1 MKFYAI
7 RENHLYQKAYKSG
20 RRKSSQSLTVY
31 VLKDKMAALLRKR
44 NPEKKTLNRI
54 GLSVSKKVGGAVQ
67 RNRAKRVIR
76 EAYRQIDKMYGVKKG
91 FLVVICPRSRCSVIK
106 MQDVMSELTYCLR
119 KLEMLENLPQKNNS
133 TPETQ
138 PENSPVTLTQPAET
152 PDS

>member
-7 RENHLYQKAYKSG
+7 RENHLYQKAYKGG
-20 RRKSSQSLTVY
+20 RRKSSQNLTVY

-76 EAYRQIDKMYGVKKG
+76 EAYRQIDRMYGVKRG
-91 FLVVICPRSRCSVIK
+91 YLIVICPRSRCSVLK
-106 MQDVMSELTYCLR
+106 MQDVRNELLYCMR
-119 KLEMLENLPQKNNS
+119 KLEMLENIPDKASADSSQ
-133 TPETQ
+133 TVTQ
-138 PENSPVTLTQPAET
+138 PVQTT
-152 PDS
+152 DS

>member
-20 RRKSSQSLTVY
+20 RKKSSQSLTVY

-54 GLSVSKKVGGAVQ
+54 GLTVSKKVGGAVQ

-91 FLVVICPRSRCSVIK
+91 FLIVICPRSRCSVIK

-119 KLEMLENLPQKNNS
+119 KLEMLENLPQKNHAS
-133 TPETQ
+133 PQPQ
-138 PENSPVTLTQPAET
+138 PENSSETLTQPAET

>member
-1 MKFYAI
+1 MKLFAI
-7 RENHLYQKAYKSG
+7 GENHLYQKAYKSG

-138 PENSPVTLTQPAET
+138 PENSPETLTQPAE
-152 PDS
+152 PSDS

>member
-67 RNRAKRVIR
+67 RNRAKRLIR
-76 EAYRQIDKMYGVKKG
+76 EAYHQIDKMYGVKRG
-91 FLVVICPRSRCSVIK
+91 FLIVICPRSRCTVLK
-106 MQDVMSELTYCLR
+106 MQDVLSELRYCLK
-119 KLEMLENLPQKNNS
+119 KLEMLENLPEKDSRVQEAQAQTGS
-133 TPETQ
+133 QTG
-138 PENSPVTLTQPAET
+138 TQPAEST
-152 PDS
+152 DP

>member
-7 RENHLYQKAYKSG
+7 RENYLYQKAYKSG

-106 MQDVMSELTYCLR
+106 MQEVMSELTYCLR
-119 KLEMLENLPQKNNS
+119 KLEMLEDYPQK
-133 TPETQ
+133 
-138 PENSPVTLTQPAET
+138 SPASSGSAEEKRPQTLTQPAE
-152 PDS
+152 PSDS

>member
-106 MQDVMSELTYCLR
+106 MQDVMDELTYCLR
-119 KLEMLENLPQKNNS
+119 KLEMLENFPVKSSSSCTDAQQNS
-133 TPETQ
+133 
-138 PENSPVTLTQPAET
+138 PENVTQPAE
-152 PDS
+152 PSDS